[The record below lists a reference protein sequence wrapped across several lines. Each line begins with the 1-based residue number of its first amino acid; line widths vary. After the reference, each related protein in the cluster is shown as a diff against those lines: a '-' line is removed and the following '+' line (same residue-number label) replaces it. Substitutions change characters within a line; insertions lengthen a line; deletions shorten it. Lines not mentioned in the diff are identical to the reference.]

1 MTATNINT
9 ARNRGWTAQHMRH
22 TDDVVR
28 AIANTKFVT
37 STPQGTAESS
47 TRTLPL
53 PGTVVAK
60 GGHARGWPETHPLA
74 NIVMCSIRIL
84 HPPNAPAGGT
94 PSDDG
99 HPRSILGRWDLVS
112 LRC

>member
-60 GGHARGWPETHPLA
+60 ADMPGG
-74 NIVMCSIRIL
+74 
-84 HPPNAPAGGT
+84 
-94 PSDDG
+94 
-99 HPRSILGRWDLVS
+99 GRRLTNS
-112 LRC
+112 QTS